1 MSNAAA
7 GSIIGKQGANIT
19 ELQNKS
25 AARLQ
30 LSRSSE
36 FFPGT
41 RDRVLICSGSVDQ
54 VVAALKLVITAVDT
68 ELVSS
73 LPMIALGLFVN
84 SSHSKTSASVSQGAH
99 NGLGYVLA

>member
-41 RDRVLICSGSVDQ
+41 RDRVLICSGNVDQ

-68 ELVSS
+68 ELVRS
-73 LPMIALGLFVN
+73 LTFRITSWSGLCKARHMV
-84 SSHSKTSASVSQGAH
+84 VD
-99 NGLGYVLA
+99 

>member
-68 ELVSS
+68 ELVR
-73 LPMIALGLFVN
+73 LLGDFWADEKATMLMIR
-84 SSHSKTSASVSQGAH
+84 KRQQGFKQRE
-99 NGLGYVLA
+99 LEKYEK

>member
-19 ELQNKS
+19 DLQNKS

-41 RDRVLICSGSVDQ
+41 RDRVLICSGNVDQ

-68 ELVSS
+68 ELVTTRLDSCIYS
-73 LPMIALGLFVN
+73 PTLGNYIFPQIAQAQDRQHTGLF
-84 SSHSKTSASVSQGAH
+84 S
-99 NGLGYVLA
+99 

>member
-68 ELVSS
+68 ELVRLLYS
-73 LPMIALGLFVN
+73 LDTQCGMILCD
-84 SSHSKTSASVSQGAH
+84 
-99 NGLGYVLA
+99 